1 MVCRELEGTPE
12 PDALRE
18 RELILSIRDF
28 FYLTSCDPQSPA
40 VHDMSKQ
47 ALHVVDQLLSYRTT
61 SAPASPN
68 SPVASILRAIAAQA
82 ALCHTGASEQ
92 TSIGGLTGD
101 WANTSL
107 FPFVAGQPY
116 QFNGGSSIDLDV
128 LFGSCTGDGAASQGD
143 ALLLDLG
150 FSSLEAAGRGEA
162 GALGFLGGGDN
173 GLM

>member
-12 PDALRE
+12 PAVWQE

-47 ALHVVDQLLSYRTT
+47 ALHVVDQLLSYRTI

-82 ALCHTGASEQ
+82 APDHTRTTEQ
-92 TSIGGLTGD
+92 TPTGGLTGD

-107 FPFVAGQPY
+107 FPFVPGQPY
-116 QFNGGSSIDLDV
+116 QFDGGSSIDLDV
-128 LFGSCTGDGAASQGD
+128 LFGSRTGDGVASQGD
-143 ALLLDLG
+143 ALLLDFGFGSSEFVGLG
-150 FSSLEAAGRGEA
+150 ESD
-162 GALGFLGGGDN
+162 ALRYLGG
-173 GLM
+173 